1 MSGHSKWSTI
11 KHKKAATDAR
21 RGQLFTKLT
30 REIIVA
36 ARGGADIET
45 NFRLRLAI
53 QTAKSSNMPN
63 DNIDRAVAKGSGA
76 GDDGA
81 ELEEVSYEGY
91 GPGGTGIIV
100 QALTDNRNRT
110 ASDIRSTLTRA
121 GGNLAESGAV
131 SWGFQNSGIIVVEVI
146 GSDPEK
152 IALEAVDQGAE
163 DFDIDGATIE
173 FKVAFTNFEPLKV
186 ALDAMDGVE
195 IVSAEL
201 AMVPSTVIEL
211 DEARAK
217 QALRLFDSLEE
228 LDDVQKV
235 FSNADI
241 PDDVM
246 AEYAE
251 AG

>member
-21 RGQLFTKLT
+21 RGQLFTKLA

-36 ARGGADIET
+36 ARGGADPET

-53 QTAKSSNMPN
+53 QSAKGANMPN

-81 ELEEVSYEGY
+81 ELEEVTYEGY
-91 GPGGTGIIV
+91 GPGGTAILV

-110 ASDIRSTLTRA
+110 ASDIRSTFSRA

-131 SWGFQNSGIIVVEVI
+131 SWGFSNSGVILVEA
-146 GSDPEK
+146 SEADPEEV
-152 IALEAVDQGAE
+152 ALEAVDMGAE
-163 DFDIDGATIE
+163 DFDIEGSSIE
-173 FKVAFTNFEPLKV
+173 FKAAFTDFEPLKA
-186 ALDAMDGVE
+186 ALEEMDGVE
-195 IVSAEL
+195 VVSAEM
-201 AMVPSTVIEL
+201 AMVPSTLVEL
-211 DEARAK
+211 DETKAK
-217 QALRLFDSLEE
+217 QALRLLDTLEE

-235 FSNADI
+235 FSNADF
-241 PDDVM
+241 PDEVM

>member
-1 MSGHSKWSTI
+1 MSGHSKWNTI

-21 RGQLFTKLT
+21 RGQVFTKLA

-36 ARGGADIET
+36 ARDGADPET

-53 QTAKSSNMPN
+53 QSAKGANMPN

-76 GDDGA
+76 GDDSA
-81 ELEEVSYEGY
+81 ELEEVTYEGY
-91 GPGGTGIIV
+91 GPGGTAIMV

-110 ASDIRSTLTRA
+110 ASDIRSTFARA

-131 SWGFQNSGIIVVEVI
+131 SWGFQNSGVIVVEASEV
-146 GSDPEK
+146 DPED

-163 DFDIDGATIE
+163 DFDIDGSSIE
-173 FKVAFTNFEPLKV
+173 FKAAFTDFEPLKA
-186 ALDAMDGVE
+186 ALEAMDGVE
-195 IVSAEL
+195 VVSAEL
-201 AMVPSTVIEL
+201 AMVPSTLVEL
-211 DEARAK
+211 DETKAR
-217 QALRLFDSLEE
+217 QALRLLDTLEE

-235 FSNADI
+235 FSNADF
-241 PDDVM
+241 PDEVL

>member
-21 RGQLFTKLT
+21 RGQLFTKIA

-36 ARGGADIET
+36 ARGGADPET

-53 QTAKSSNMPN
+53 QTGKDANMPN
-63 DNIDRAVAKGSGA
+63 DNIDRAIAKGSGA
-76 GDDGA
+76 DSDGA
-81 ELEEVSYEGY
+81 ELEEITYEGY
-91 GPGGTGIIV
+91 GPGGTAIMV

-110 ASDIRSTLTRA
+110 ASDVRQMFSRS

-131 SWGFQNSGIIVVEVI
+131 SWGFSNSGVI
-146 GSDPEK
+146 NVQASSGDPEE
-152 IALEAVDQGAE
+152 IALEAVDAGAE
-163 DFDIDGATIE
+163 DFDIDGTSIE
-173 FKVAFTNFEPLKV
+173 FKVSFTSFEPLKT
-186 ALDAMDGVE
+186 ALENMDGVE
-195 IVSAEL
+195 VESAEL
-201 AMVPSTVIEL
+201 AMVPSTLVEL
-211 DEARAK
+211 DDAKAK
-217 QALRLFDSLEE
+217 QALRLLDTLED

-235 FSNADI
+235 FSNADF
-241 PDDVM
+241 PDEVM

>member
-21 RGQLFTKLT
+21 RGQLFTKLA

-36 ARGGADIET
+36 ARGGADPET

-53 QTAKSSNMPN
+53 QSAKGANMPN

-81 ELEEVSYEGY
+81 ELEEVTYEGY
-91 GPGGTGIIV
+91 GPGGTAILV

-110 ASDIRSTLTRA
+110 ASDIRSTFSRA

-131 SWGFQNSGIIVVEVI
+131 SWGFSNSGVILVEA
-146 GSDPEK
+146 SEADPEEV
-152 IALEAVDQGAE
+152 ALEAVDMGAE
-163 DFDIDGATIE
+163 DFDIEGPSIE
-173 FKVAFTNFEPLKV
+173 FKAAFTDFEPLK
-186 ALDAMDGVE
+186 ASLEAMDGVE
-195 IVSAEL
+195 VLSAEL
-201 AMVPSTVIEL
+201 AMVPGTLVEL
-211 DEARAK
+211 DETKAK
-217 QALRLFDSLEE
+217 QALRLLDTLEE

-235 FSNADI
+235 FSNADF
-241 PDDVM
+241 PDEVM